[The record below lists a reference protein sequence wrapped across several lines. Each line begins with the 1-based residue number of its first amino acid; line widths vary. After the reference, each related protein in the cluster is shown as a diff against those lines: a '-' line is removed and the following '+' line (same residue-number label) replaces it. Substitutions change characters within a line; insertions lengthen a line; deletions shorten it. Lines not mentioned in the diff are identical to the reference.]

1 MKGMFANC
9 SSLVSLDISNFNT
22 QAVQYM
28 EGMFY
33 GTSNLTNY
41 SFPNIDVKSVTTSEV
56 MFAGSKI
63 DTVKMNKSSFN
74 S

>member
-1 MKGMFANC
+1 MK
-9 SSLVSLDISNFNT
+9 
-22 QAVQYM
+22 
-28 EGMFY
+28 GMFY